1 MAKKKVK
8 VEETAVEVLPEEVV
22 VADVVNEEEPVDVVV
37 EEEQDS
43 LQGADTVNEEEKQ
56 EEIPEE
62 TVECDSVDPVV
73 VDMNTSEEGT
83 KQEEIHVDTVEE
95 EDRQE
100 DVSND
105 TEEGLQDSNESLSD
119 NSEDKKI
126 IPASTPVAFKSD
138 SEEARYHILEFLR
151 DGESH
156 KKSEIVAYITERSGK
171 TFTEAT
177 VINVLR
183 GMINSGSILSLE
195 RGSYSI
201 GVGTGLTSRLIQFI
215 EVTRNNLEKVATISV
230 SDIHEEDY
238 KAISELKQLKETL
251 NNMYER
257 LASK

>member
-126 IPASTPVAFKSD
+126 IPASTPVA
-138 SEEARYHILEFLR
+138 
-151 DGESH
+151 
-156 KKSEIVAYITERSGK
+156 YITERSGK